1 MDWAIPEG
9 DTYFRKI
16 LEATPAGFE
25 LDHLEVALA
34 YCTQFRTAVDG
45 GAHIGTWTVAL
56 AQRFRWV
63 YAFEPATDTYKC
75 LLTNT
80 EPYKN
85 VVRSRAALGAKKGGC
100 TVVED
105 PTRVGNTGSRM
116 IELNDDPLVGTP
128 VVTIDQFKDIAELDF
143 LKLDLEGFEV
153 EALRGAAET
162 IRRCQPVIM
171 AECKSF
177 SPPRYGGPEAIRQA
191 LADLGYQEV
200 GGVRN
205 DRVFVN
211 TA

>member
-1 MDWAIPEG
+1 MKWELPEG

-16 LEATPAGFE
+16 LEVTPAGFE

-45 GAHIGTWTVAL
+45 GAHIGTWTAAL
-56 AQRFRWV
+56 AARFKKV
-63 YAFEPATDTYKC
+63 LAFEPAMDSFHCMVANLVTF
-75 LLTNT
+75 TNVS
-80 EPYKN
+80 PYR
-85 VVRSRAALGAKKGGC
+85 VALGPRLGLC
-100 TVVED
+100 TVVDD
-105 PTRVGNTGSRM
+105 PTRKGNTGARTIDASNGGDTM
-116 IELNDDPLVGTP
+116 LNPLDAYNLND
-128 VVTIDQFKDIAELDF
+128 LDF

-153 EALRGAAET
+153 EALVGAEAT

-171 AECKSF
+171 AECKAF
-177 SPPRYGGPEAIRQA
+177 TPPRHGGPEAIRQA
-191 LADLGYQEV
+191 LANLGYQEV